1 MERGYANQILKINL
15 STKEIFEKPVSEEMK
30 DVFVGGK
37 GFDLKLLWDAVKG
50 ADEPGG
56 PTKWDDPENALC
68 IASGPLGGTS
78 VYPGAGKSTV
88 VTISPLTNIPIDS
101 NVGGHFGPFLKFS
114 GFDALEITGKSQKD
128 VIIFIDGIQNEVN
141 IFDADEIIPNTFSGL
156 SHEISDILTRYF
168 GEGRPQD
175 ISVVSTGPGAKH
187 TLMGCLN
194 FTWYDQKRKRV
205 RYKQAGRGGT
215 GTVLANKGVMA
226 IVARW
231 DSVKMDT
238 NNPADLEALKKVAQK
253 HSKEIRDLDPKQNEM
268 SVVGTTHL
276 VEYMNDFDLLPV
288 NNFQFGKHPEARN
301 LYAKVFEKMFD
312 KGFDGCWKGC
322 PVACAHGIKN
332 LELKTGPLKGQKV
345 WVDGPEYETIAALG
359 SNLGIFDPEFVAEM
373 NFYCDTYGI
382 DTISFGV
389 SVAFL
394 FECAE
399 RGCFG
404 EPGKDLRFGN
414 KKKVAEIL
422 HDMSHGSF
430 LGRGVGMGVK
440 KMKKFFKQ
448 WTEDSILNDIGM
460 ESKGLEFSMY
470 ITRESLAQQGG
481 YGFALKGAQHDE
493 AWLIF
498 LDMVHNLMPTFEQ
511 KAEALY
517 WFPMWRTWFSLCGL
531 CKLPWND
538 IVPEDN
544 KLTDEPAKV
553 KKHLEWYAEFF
564 SAVTGKKSSPDDLI
578 LMSERVYNFQR
589 LLNLKM
595 GFGKSEHDN
604 IPYRAMGPVT
614 VEEYE
619 SRRERY
625 DNQFLEKYRI
635 DVSNWS
641 TENKIKI
648 LRMAK
653 EDEYKELKRAVYK
666 RRGWTEDGIPTL
678 ETVKRLGIDFPD
690 VVELLKKHGVKY

>member
-37 GFDLKLLWDAVKG
+37 GFDLKLLWDSVKG

-56 PTKWDDPENALC
+56 PTKWNDSENALC
-68 IASGPLGGTS
+68 IASGPLGGTP

-88 VTISPLTNIPIDS
+88 VTISPLTGSVIDS

-128 VIIFIDGIQNEVN
+128 VIIFIDGIRNEVN

-187 TLMGCLN
+187 ALMGCANITL
-194 FTWYDQKRKRV
+194 YDQRRKIV
-205 RYKQAGRGGT
+205 KSKQAGRGGT
-215 GTVLANKGVMA
+215 GTVLRNKGVMA

-238 NNPADLEALKKVAQK
+238 NNPVDIDALKKVASK
-253 HSKEIRDLDPKQNEM
+253 YAKEIRDLDPKQNEM

-301 LYAKVFEKMFD
+301 LYADVFEKMFD

-359 SNLGIFDPEFVAEM
+359 SNLGIFDPHFVAEM
-373 NFYCDTYGI
+373 NFYCDTYGL
-382 DTISFGV
+382 DTISVGV
-389 SVAFL
+389 SIAFAM
-394 FECAE
+394 EIE
-399 RGCFG
+399 VS
-404 EPGKDLRFGN
+404 EDLRFGN
-414 KKKVAEIL
+414 KEAVARVL
-422 HDMSHGSF
+422 HEMA
-430 LGRGVGMGVK
+430 RGEGMGKIIGQGVR
-440 KMKKFFKQ
+440 KMKEYFGRWCEKK
-448 WTEDSILNDIGM
+448 ILEDIGM

-470 ITRESLAQQGG
+470 ITKESLAQQGG

-493 AWLIF
+493 AWLIKMDQ
-498 LDMVHNLMPTFEQ
+498 LDN
-511 KAEALY
+511 
-517 WFPMWRTWFSLCGL
+517 
-531 CKLPWND
+531 
-538 IVPEDN
+538 
-544 KLTDEPAKV
+544 
-553 KKHLEWYAEFF
+553 
-564 SAVTGKKSSPDDLI
+564 
-578 LMSERVYNFQR
+578 
-589 LLNLKM
+589 
-595 GFGKSEHDN
+595 
-604 IPYRAMGPVT
+604 
-614 VEEYE
+614 
-619 SRRERY
+619 
-625 DNQFLEKYRI
+625 
-635 DVSNWS
+635 
-641 TENKIKI
+641 
-648 LRMAK
+648 
-653 EDEYKELKRAVYK
+653 
-666 RRGWTEDGIPTL
+666 
-678 ETVKRLGIDFPD
+678 
-690 VVELLKKHGVKY
+690 